1 MPATIEPPKA
11 SPTPPAAPAAAPA
24 TPAPAAAPVVAPS
37 PAPAT
42 PPPDAGGD
50 NPFEELDAKF
60 KAGGTVPAA
69 DPKSP
74 DQKKGEPAPAPGKP
88 ATPGK
93 QLPPDF
99 RKELDRVKGELDTKT
114 KAYSELETKIAD
126 YEKRGKDTSV
136 LTERLTLLE
145 KQMGEKDAEIRALKQ
160 EASPEFKAKYDVP
173 FNRLADRAK
182 GVVEAIQIETKNP
195 ETEEVTSRAA
205 TWNDFTKLYNLNE
218 FLANKE
224 AKKMFGDDGAAVAMR
239 YYNELHRLDDDRRVA
254 LDEEKAKWKEKETT
268 EQATSVQRQ
277 EQINKLWEQTNKD
290 LSENEEDYHDSPED
304 KELEEARQK
313 GYQIFD
319 APPKSMKEKIVKD
332 AHIRQRVAAFAPMK
346 LKLMRLTVER
356 DELKKELEGMK
367 ADPPGKNRRP
377 GGTPPAGEPTES
389 WEDGARKAVTA

>member
-11 SPTPPAAPAAAPA
+11 SPTPPVAPTAAPV
-24 TPAPAAAPVVAPS
+24 TPAPAAPATPS

-42 PPPDAGGD
+42 PPSDSGGD
-50 NPFEELDAKF
+50 NPFAELDAKF
-60 KAGGTVPAA
+60 KAGGT
-69 DPKSP
+69 
-74 DQKKGEPAPAPGKP
+74 APAPDP
-88 ATPGK
+88 AKATDPKRVDPAAAPVKGAPSDK
-93 QLPPDF
+93 RQLPEPF
-99 RKELDRVKGELDTKT
+99 RKELDIVKAERDQKSNAL
-114 KAYSELETKIAD
+114 AELETKIAD

-195 ETEEVTSRAA
+195 DTEEVTSRAA

-304 KELEEARQK
+304 KELDEARKK

-377 GGTPPAGEPTES
+377 GGTPPAGEPTDS